1 MDRAD
6 YEREVQKRLDE
17 GHSPLDTVRYIKVK
31 YGLTLLEA
39 NGLVAPIWN
48 ERLRS
53 KRRKV
58 KNSN

>member
-31 YGLTLLEA
+31 YLTHLAGSEWFGRSDLE
-39 NGLVAPIWN
+39 
-48 ERLRS
+48 
-53 KRRKV
+53 
-58 KNSN
+58 